1 MGLPDEKLKGRNKNV
16 KDAAIFKCY
25 LRMADSMVVSEVE
38 GYNLFRWLSSIGGLT
53 TTLIAISSIIVKVL
67 SRPLFMYEIMNSL
80 FMVSKDPNLD
90 GDERGES
97 KSSGEEDKKK
107 DEEVEVEEEKSEDIE
122 QQKSEPQLLRSSM

>member
-67 SRPLFMYEIMNSL
+67 SRPLFM
-80 FMVSKDPNLD
+80 
-90 GDERGES
+90 
-97 KSSGEEDKKK
+97 
-107 DEEVEVEEEKSEDIE
+107 
-122 QQKSEPQLLRSSM
+122 